1 MDLNKLTCPEFDN
14 QIIQYVIIKVTCMV
28 LFIPIRIIS
37 THAATCDR
45 VVLVFIHPVYCI
57 QVSSKLYQGCIWVA
71 FGLHLGCI

>member
-45 VVLVFIHPVYCI
+45 VVLVFSV
-57 QVSSKLYQGCIWVA
+57 L
-71 FGLHLGCI
+71 